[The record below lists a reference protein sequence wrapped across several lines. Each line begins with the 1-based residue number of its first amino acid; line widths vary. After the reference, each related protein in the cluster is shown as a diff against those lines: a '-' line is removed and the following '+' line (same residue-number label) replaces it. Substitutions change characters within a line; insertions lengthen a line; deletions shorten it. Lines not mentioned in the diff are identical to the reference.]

1 MKLTL
6 LALLLAGCT
15 TFSIDPIQTVKVAE
29 FKIVC
34 GDSTGSGVLLESG
47 KILTASHVVGEN
59 KNCTASTEGRVSYP
73 VRVSKNSPEVDLA
86 LLEFSGYVGSKPDVK
101 GIPLAKQEPPQYA
114 YVFVMGHP
122 LGFDTQVFTSGTY
135 QGDLDKV
142 DVPGIGLITA
152 PITFGNSGGPVIAI
166 ENGKAVLI
174 GIVDAIPASMQSPT
188 YHLGLIVNLETIK
201 RFLDAK

>member
-15 TFSIDPIQTVKVAE
+15 TFSSDPIQSVKVAE

-34 GDSTGSGVLLESG
+34 GESTGSGILLESG
-47 KILTASHVVGEN
+47 KILTASHVVGDN
-59 KNCTASTEGRVSYP
+59 KACTASTEGRVSYP
-73 VRVSKNSPEVDLA
+73 VRVSKNIPEVDLA
-86 LLEFSGYVGSKPDVK
+86 TLEFIGTKPAVK
-101 GIPLAKQEPPQYA
+101 GVSLAKQEPPQYA

-142 DVPGIGLITA
+142 EVPGIGLITA

-174 GIVDAIPASMQSPT
+174 GIVDAIPASMGSPT

-201 RFLDAK
+201 RFLDGQ

>member
-15 TFSIDPIQTVKVAE
+15 TFSIDPIQKVKVAE
-29 FKIVC
+29 FKITC
-34 GDSTGSGVLLESG
+34 GESTGSGIILESG
-47 KILTASHVVGEN
+47 MLLTAAHVVGDN
-59 KNCTASTEGRVSYP
+59 KVCKASTEGKVSYP
-73 VRVSKNSPEVDLA
+73 VKVVKNSVAADLA
-86 LLEFSGYVGSKPDVK
+86 TLEFIGTKPDAK
-101 GIPLAKQEPPQYA
+101 GIPLAKQDPPQYA

-122 LGFDTQVFTSGTY
+122 LGFDTQVFTTGTY
-135 QGDLDKV
+135 QGDLDPV
-142 DVPGIGLITA
+142 DVPGVGLITA

-166 ENGKAVLI
+166 ENGKPVLI

-201 RFLDAK
+201 EFLK